1 MKRKLVT
8 LLTAGAVSAAALAGG
23 TAFASS
29 NGNDQAEVQA
39 FLGASQDIT
48 AAIAAAEAASGGTAV
63 AAEFDENKGT
73 GYYEVDTIANGKQVS
88 VEIDASSGQVIKTE
102 DEGDVANA
110 DDDDIV
116 DPAQLGEPLAQLVAT
131 AEQNGS
137 GKVMSISAEHENGQT
152 GTIEVE
158 LANADGTTQEFAMA
172 ADGTMTQ
179 LADDNGEDGESDEGS
194 ENGEDAD

>member
-23 TAFASS
+23 AAFASN

-39 FLGASQDIT
+39 FLGASQNIT
-48 AAIAAAEAASGGTAV
+48 AAIAAAETASGGTAV
-63 AAEFDENKGT
+63 AAEFDEKNGT
-73 GYYEVDTIANGKQVS
+73 GYFEVDTIANGKQVS

>member
-1 MKRKLVT
+1 MKRKLMT

-23 TAFASS
+23 TAFANS
-29 NGNDQAEVQA
+29 NGHDQAEVQA

-48 AAIAAAEAASGGTAV
+48 AAIAAAETASGGTAV

-88 VEIDASSGQVIKTE
+88 VEIDASTGGVIKTE

-110 DDDDIV
+110 VDDDIV
-116 DPAQLGEPLAQLVAT
+116 DPAQLGAPLAQLVAT
-131 AEQNGS
+131 AEQSGS
-137 GKVMSISAEHENGQT
+137 GKVISISAEHEKGQA
-152 GTIEVE
+152 GMIEVE

-179 LADDNGEDGESDEGS
+179 RADDNGDDDE
-194 ENGEDAD
+194 EGEDAD